1 MDTED
6 IFWILTKF
14 AVYSFIYVFGRFYYD
29 ISWFIPLFFTA
40 LRDYAKR
47 KRELQMAATQCAL
60 KMQDRDAVLG
70 RLGRLD
76 EIPAWVLF
84 PDLERAEWLNLII
97 KRFWPNL
104 NEILVM
110 HVKNFEEKLQGIL
123 TSFKF
128 TKIELGNVVSKS
140 KFVDYNFKS
149 CGYNFNLVD
158 LILILMIFFFINK
171 DFKLLKIKKK

>member
-6 IFWILTKF
+6 VFWILTKF

-29 ISWFIPLFFTA
+29 ISWFVPLFFTA

-47 KRELQMAATQCAL
+47 KRELRMAATQCAL

-70 RLGRLD
+70 RLDRLD

-84 PDLERAEWLNLII
+84 PDLERAEWLNVII

-104 NEILVM
+104 NEILI
-110 HVKNFEEKLQGIL
+110 KNVQKLEEKLKSTL
-123 TSFKF
+123 TTFKF
-128 TKIELGNVVSKS
+128 MKIELGKVVS
-140 KFVDYNFKS
+140 NF
-149 CGYNFNLVD
+149 
-158 LILILMIFFFINK
+158 
-171 DFKLLKIKKK
+171 